1 MLLMARGRPLP
12 AWASLPARLKNHSS
26 TKQNPGNAGNGQA
39 IGGLG
44 YQSSPWLPLVN
55 PGAPMQSVKSKAALY
70 SCVHVQELPRG
81 FNSSEQ
87 MLFETETCFATWKN
101 NIYKKKTPKHP
112 KHLRVSLDISWLMHL
127 VAPPWNISSMGSSS
141 HGWIEHQQNVKA
153 MSKHQAVQYPTC
165 KPSISISIWPQSPPK
180 IFRRSSIFGH
190 LTHRVMLG
198 SGAKLRHDGNVIWR
212 LLPWHWDWKPAPVT
226 QAPPPQKNVGFMKS
240 LFDIYQPTTTTV

>member
-55 PGAPMQSVKSKAALY
+55 PGAPMQSVKFKAALY

-101 NIYKKKTPKHP
+101 NIKKGTQTSQTSQSLIRHIMAHALGGPSLKHIVNGVVITWLDRTSTKCQSHVKAPSSTPLTNHP
-112 KHLRVSLDISWLMHL
+112 YPYPYGHSHHQRFFAGQVSLATSRIVWCWDL
-127 VAPPWNISSMGSSS
+127 VRNCATMGTWSD
-141 HGWIEHQQNVKA
+141 GCCLGTGIEN
-153 MSKHQAVQYPTC
+153 PLR
-165 KPSISISIWPQSPPK
+165 WPRP
-180 IFRRSSIFGH
+180 
-190 LTHRVMLG
+190 L
-198 SGAKLRHDGNVIWR
+198 
-212 LLPWHWDWKPAPVT
+212 
-226 QAPPPQKNVGFMKS
+226 PPQKKRWASWRAYLTFINRQ
-240 LFDIYQPTTTTV
+240 QPLYT